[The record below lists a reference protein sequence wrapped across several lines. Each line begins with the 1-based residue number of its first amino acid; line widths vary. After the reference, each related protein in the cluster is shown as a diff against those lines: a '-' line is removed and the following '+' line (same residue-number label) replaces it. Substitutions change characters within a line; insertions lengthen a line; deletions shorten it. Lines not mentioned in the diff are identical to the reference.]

1 MSTSTAQFDP
11 ALNRQRAE
19 KIHMLGQP
27 MHGTETALAAVEAR
41 LRALVRIDPD
51 HRLSYLM
58 SDSWGFNSEHIRQ
71 VNRVVDKF
79 LDTVSRREIRRIAAQ
94 ALSADKSPQAIVDQW
109 FTEEQRNRLRRSL
122 DDTEVPDRLMT
133 ACYAWLEALG
143 TAQAARL
150 LHLHRSRPRP
160 DFDRFT
166 QTPDPT
172 PDKETS
178 IGTISDRRPALI
190 ISNNALNR
198 AFGVAIAL
206 PMSRTMP
213 AEENRRQHVHVA
225 ASDSWASAWQI
236 KSIDQARL
244 SDPIG
249 RASPRQASRPCGRRR
264 YGDERRA
271 TQLNGPDPDDRYH
284 PTGMTVGSRSMWQFG
299 RVPNAPTGFH
309 VFGGQYHAYHSS
321 YSGNGQPCQEC
332 TLS

>member
-1 MSTSTAQFDP
+1 
-11 ALNRQRAE
+11 
-19 KIHMLGQP
+19 
-27 MHGTETALAAVEAR
+27 
-41 LRALVRIDPD
+41 
-51 HRLSYLM
+51 
-58 SDSWGFNSEHIRQ
+58 
-71 VNRVVDKF
+71 
-79 LDTVSRREIRRIAAQ
+79 
-94 ALSADKSPQAIVDQW
+94 
-109 FTEEQRNRLRRSL
+109 
-122 DDTEVPDRLMT
+122 MT

-249 RASPRQASRPCGRRR
+249 RASPASGLPTLRPTTLWRRTQSNPTHRQWSISPRRH
-264 YGDERRA
+264 GA
-271 TQLNGPDPDDRYH
+271 LG
-284 PTGMTVGSRSMWQFG
+284 
-299 RVPNAPTGFH
+299 
-309 VFGGQYHAYHSS
+309 
-321 YSGNGQPCQEC
+321 
-332 TLS
+332 